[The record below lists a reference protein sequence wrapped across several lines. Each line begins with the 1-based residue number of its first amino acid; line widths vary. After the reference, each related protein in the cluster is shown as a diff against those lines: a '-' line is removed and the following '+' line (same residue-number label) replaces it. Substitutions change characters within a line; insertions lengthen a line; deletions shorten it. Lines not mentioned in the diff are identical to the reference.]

1 MCWHFESG
9 KGHDLSIR
17 AKPGNITLT
26 MDADRA
32 VGLKLLVADGL
43 GQIRGKHADIP
54 FAKAHCR
61 IVAVEHNI
69 RESWD

>member
-1 MCWHFESG
+1 
-9 KGHDLSIR
+9 
-17 AKPGNITLT
+17 